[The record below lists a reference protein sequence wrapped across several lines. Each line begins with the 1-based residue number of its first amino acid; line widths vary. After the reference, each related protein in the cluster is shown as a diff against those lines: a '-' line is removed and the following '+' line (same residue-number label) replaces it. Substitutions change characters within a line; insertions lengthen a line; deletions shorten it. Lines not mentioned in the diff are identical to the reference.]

1 MLGEKYLKYFNYI
14 YIIISKNTKNLIF
27 KKPYLIVFLISL
39 SFSNVN
45 AQKASLYD
53 VARNGSL
60 FELKEL
66 VNNDTDIINKT
77 SKEGYSALTLACYY
91 GNNDVAAYLIQNVK
105 DINSKSGYGTPLMAA
120 TVKKNSYLVKLLL
133 ENNANPNLTDQNNST
148 ALHFAVIFTQQEII
162 SLLMQHKANPNIK
175 DNRGNTALDYAKI
188 TNNNNIIQLLN

>member
-1 MLGEKYLKYFNYI
+1 
-14 YIIISKNTKNLIF
+14 LIF
-27 KKPYLIVFLISL
+27 KNTFVLILLIL
-39 SFSNVN
+39 FSFSKVR
-45 AQKASLYD
+45 AQKASVYD

-66 VNNDTDIINKT
+66 VNNDINIINKT

-148 ALHFAVIFTQQEII
+148 ALHFAVIFSQPEII
-162 SLLMQHKANPNIK
+162 TLLMEYKANPNIK

-188 TNNNNIIQLLN
+188 TNNNKFIQLLK

>member
-1 MLGEKYLKYFNYI
+1 MIF
-14 YIIISKNTKNLIF
+14 KNTFVLIL
-27 KKPYLIVFLISL
+27 LILF
-39 SFSNVN
+39 SFSKVR
-45 AQKASLYD
+45 AQKVSVYD

-66 VNNDTDIINKT
+66 VNNDINIINKT

-148 ALHFAVIFTQQEII
+148 ALHFAVIFSQLEII
-162 SLLMQHKANPNIK
+162 ELLMEYKANPNIK

-188 TNNNNIIQLLN
+188 TNNNNIIQLLK

>member
-1 MLGEKYLKYFNYI
+1 MYVRILR
-14 YIIISKNTKNLIF
+14 NLIF
-27 KKPYLIVFLISL
+27 KNTCLFVFLIFL
-39 SFSNVN
+39 SFSNAK
-45 AQKASLYD
+45 AQKSSVYD

-60 FELKEL
+60 VELKEL

-105 DINSKSGYGTPLMAA
+105 DINSKSGYGAPLMAA

-148 ALHFAVIFTQQEII
+148 ALHFAVIFNQQEII
-162 SLLMQHKANPNIK
+162 ELLMKYKADPNIK

-188 TNNNNIIQLLN
+188 TNNNKFIQLLK